1 MAPLGPLTRIMFV
14 LAAALAV
21 MLGLAAAAHL
31 RTWPDASG
39 AQPPPAMTRTVSAFT
54 PGNGSKCACFRDL
67 EPVCKGR
74 MSWPNECSARCDG
87 VMDATPCLAVMRP
100 W

>member
-1 MAPLGPLTRIMFV
+1 MATLATIMFV
-14 LAAALAV
+14 LAVALAV
-21 MLGLAAAAHL
+21 LVGLATAARL
-31 RTWPDASG
+31 KTWPEDEA
-39 AQPPPAMTRTVSAFT
+39 PANTPTSRTVSAFT

>member
-1 MAPLGPLTRIMFV
+1 MATLMFV
-14 LAAALAV
+14 LALALAV
-21 MLGLAAAAHL
+21 LVGLATAARL
-31 RTWPDASG
+31 RTWPGDAP
-39 AQPPPAMTRTVSAFT
+39 AQTPAPRTVSAFT